1 VRIVA
6 PASFGLPLAKGFW
19 LRYPL
24 LMAEEVK
31 HSGRQ
36 RGTRISS
43 KHQVTIPVAT
53 MAATGLRAGDRLRA
67 EPAGRG
73 RVVLVRVED
82 PVRRHAGRLT
92 GVFGA
97 GELHRLRDEWR

>member
-1 VRIVA
+1 
-6 PASFGLPLAKGFW
+6 
-19 LRYPL
+19 
-24 LMAEEVK
+24 
-31 HSGRQ
+31 
-36 RGTRISS
+36 
-43 KHQVTIPVAT
+43 